1 MAMLSLRIR
10 FVDDGVTKTIQF
22 DPSTSVFEACCQ
34 ISGKVS
40 SDHLSEYTL
49 FLADDDSK
57 KGIYLEPG
65 RNFEY
70 YILRNGDLLEYRKKV
85 RPLKVSTLDGTLKT
99 LMIDDTQPVANL
111 MAVVCAKLGITN
123 HDEYSL
129 VRAFPEGDE
138 NNVNAGN
145 SIKRDYKME
154 HLRKKLKTDEETN
167 WINPG
172 ASLREQGIDENEGVL
187 LKRKF
192 FFSDGNI
199 DSHDPIQLNLLYVE
213 TRDDILKGTH
223 PVTEN
228 LAIQLAGLQTHIQF
242 GNYDETKHKPPL
254 LDLKEFLP
262 QSYVKN
268 KGIEKKILNEHKKYI
283 DLPELEAKVLYT
295 KTVRALPTYG
305 VTFFL
310 VKEEMKGKNKLV
322 PRILGVTKDSVLR
335 LDERSK
341 EILQNW
347 PLTSVR
353 RWGASPHTFTLDFG
367 DYSDRYYSVQTTEAE
382 QILQL
387 ISGYIDIILKKKEA
401 KDHFGIDTN
410 EHSTVMEDTVSPLKA
425 IVIESNGLKVKTESV
440 AKPAILRVPQEAT
453 SYTTGYIS
461 EEQYTSIEITC
472 TEAISGVLED
482 LDTTMSESNNLELEI
497 NEQKFSDYR
506 ENILK
511 TSKTLVENTKS
522 LVAGVGV
529 SKEQLDDSSKNA
541 VSTVLKLVELVKSGA
556 ASLDDREV
564 QIQLITAVKDVAS
577 SLGELIKGCFETPS
591 MDELKDKAKV
601 LVTNVTSLLK
611 TVKSV
616 DDERTTNTNVMEST
630 VELIEKDLQRN
641 KIVSNYETTT
651 ESLIQSAKCIDE
663 TTKNM
668 LDIVYRG
675 KPNDVRNAVQESHKS
690 VSELLTACQG
700 KNLNEKVL
708 DAGRQVAEEFKTFL
722 TTILENSKRPSTTT
736 KRVLEEVSQRLSSKV
751 HYLITIVEHI
761 ETIEYHLLD
770 SATSIDTAVKKL
782 DTIQPRPYE
791 FKVDET
797 CWKSDEVILEAVKS
811 IAAATCALVKTA
823 SLAQHEI
830 GVDEGVDGLV
840 YAARMVATATHSLVE
855 CAREIIEG
863 LSREDKLISAANQVA
878 SCTTQLL
885 VACKVKAD
893 PNSDATKRLL
903 ASGNVVKRATE
914 NVVRAARQAMKSDE
928 IKNLILNERMV
939 GGMAQEID
947 ARSDVL
953 RIERELE
960 EARKRLVVIR
970 QAKNKSIDSY

>member
-1 MAMLSLRIR
+1 MTMLSLRIR
-10 FVDDGVTKTIQF
+10 LVDDGVTKTIQF
-22 DPSTSVFEACCQ
+22 NPSTSVSEACCQ
-34 ISGKVS
+34 ISGKKS
-40 SDHLSEYTL
+40 PDHLSNYTL
-49 FLADDDSK
+49 FLADEDSK
-57 KGIYLEPG
+57 KGLFLEPT

-85 RPLKVSTLDGTLKT
+85 RPLKVSTLDGTVKT

-111 MAVVCAKLGITN
+111 MAIICAKLGITN

-129 VRAFPEGDE
+129 VRELPEGNE
-138 NNVNAGN
+138 NNVNVGN
-145 SIKRDYKME
+145 SIKKNQKME
-154 HLRKKLKTDEETN
+154 HLRKKLKTDDDVN

-199 DSHDPIQLNLLYVE
+199 DTHDPIQLNLLYVE
-213 TRDDILKGTH
+213 TRDAILKGTH

-228 LAIQLAGLQTHIQF
+228 LAVQLAGLQTHIQF
-242 GNYDETKHKPPL
+242 GNHDETKHKAPL

-262 QSYVKN
+262 QSYVKV
-268 KGIEKKILNEHKKYI
+268 KGIEKKIFNEHKKYI

-295 KTVRALPTYG
+295 RTVRALPTYG

-367 DYSDRYYSVQTTEAE
+367 DYSDCYYSVQTTEAE

-387 ISGYIDIILKKKEA
+387 ISGYIDIIMKKKEA
-401 KDHFGIDTN
+401 KDHFGIDSN
-410 EHSTVMEDTVSPLKA
+410 EHSAVMEVTVSPLKA
-425 IVIESNGLKVKTESV
+425 IVIESINSHRVNTESV
-440 AKPAILRVPQEAT
+440 AKPAVLRAQEPKM
-453 SYTTGYIS
+453 YTTGFIS

-472 TEAISGVLED
+472 TETISGVLDD
-482 LDTTMSESNNLELEI
+482 LETTISENNNMELEV
-497 NEQKFSDYR
+497 NEKKFSDYR

-529 SKEQLDDSSKNA
+529 SKEQLDESSKNA
-541 VSTVLKLVELVKSGA
+541 VTTVLQLVELVKAGA
-556 ASLDDREV
+556 LSLDDREV
-564 QIQLITAVKDVAS
+564 QITLIKAVKDVAS
-577 SLGELIKGCFETPS
+577 SLGELIKGCFDAPS

-616 DDERTTNTNVMEST
+616 DDDCTKNNNIMKST
-630 VELIEKDLQRN
+630 VEAIEKDLKGN
-641 KIVSNYETTT
+641 NFVTTLETKT
-651 ESLIQSAKCIDE
+651 ENVIQSAKYIDE

-675 KPNDVRNAVQESHKS
+675 KPKDITNAVQESRKS

-722 TTILENSKRPSTTT
+722 TTVLENSKRPCTNT
-736 KRVLEEVSQRLSSKV
+736 KKVLEEVSQRLSSKV

-761 ETIEYHLLD
+761 ETIEYYLLD

-863 LSREDKLISAANQVA
+863 LSSEDKLISAANQVA

-893 PNSDATKRLL
+893 PNSDATRRLL
-903 ASGNVVKRATE
+903 ASGKDY
-914 NVVRAARQAMKSDE
+914 K
-928 IKNLILNERMV
+928 LIIIFLK
-939 GGMAQEID
+939 I
-947 ARSDVL
+947 L
-953 RIERELE
+953 
-960 EARKRLVVIR
+960 LV
-970 QAKNKSIDSY
+970 N

>member
-10 FVDDGVTKTIQF
+10 LVDDGVTKTMQF
-22 DPSTSVFEACCQ
+22 DPFTTVSEACCQ
-34 ISGKVS
+34 VGGKS
-40 SDHLSEYTL
+40 SADHLLEYTL
-49 FLADDDSK
+49 FLADEDSK
-57 KGIYLEPG
+57 KGVYLEPS
-65 RNFEY
+65 RNLEY
-70 YILRNGDLLEYRKKV
+70 YILRNGDLLEYRKKI

-99 LMIDDTQPVANL
+99 LMIDDTQPVTNL
-111 MAVVCAKLGITN
+111 MAVICAKLGITN

-129 VRAFPEGDE
+129 VREFPEGDE

-145 SIKRDYKME
+145 FIKRDYKME
-154 HLRKKLKTDEETN
+154 HLRKKLKTDEDIN

-172 ASLREQGIDENEGVL
+172 ISLREQGIDEKEGVL

-199 DSHDPIQLNLLYVE
+199 DTHDPIQLNLLYVE
-213 TRDDILKGTH
+213 TRDAILKGTH

-242 GNYDETKHKPPL
+242 GNHEEIKHKSPL

-262 QSYVKN
+262 QSYIKI
-268 KGIEKKILNEHKKYI
+268 KGIEKKIFNEHKKYI
-283 DLPELEAKVLYT
+283 NLPELEAKDLYT
-295 KTVRALPTYG
+295 RTVRALPTYG

-322 PRILGVTKDSVLR
+322 PRILGITKDSVLR

-387 ISGYIDIILKKKEA
+387 ISGYIDIIMKKKET
-401 KDHFGIDTN
+401 KDHFGIDSN

-425 IVIESNGLKVKTESV
+425 ILIESNGQKVKTESV
-440 AKPAILRVPQEAT
+440 AKPALLRIPQEPK
-453 SYTTGYIS
+453 SYTTGYIT

-472 TEAISGVLED
+472 TEVISGVMED
-482 LDTTMSESNNLELEI
+482 LDTTLSKNLELEI
-497 NEQKFSDYR
+497 NKNKFSDYR

-511 TSKTLVENTKS
+511 SSKTLVENTKS

-529 SKEQLDDSSKNA
+529 SKEQLDKSSKNA
-541 VSTVLKLVELVKSGA
+541 VSTVLELVELVKSGA

-564 QIQLITAVKDVAS
+564 QINLIQAVKDVAS
-577 SLGELIKGCFETPS
+577 SLGELIKECFDSSS

-616 DDERTTNTNVMEST
+616 DDDRTKNTNVMKST
-630 VELIEKDLQRN
+630 VEAIEKDLQN
-641 KIVSNYETTT
+641 NQILTNYETTT
-651 ESLIQSAKCIDE
+651 EELIESAKYIDE
-663 TTKNM
+663 TTKSM
-668 LDIVYRG
+668 LDLVRRG
-675 KPNDVRNAVQESHKS
+675 NPKNITNAVQESRKS
-690 VSELLTACQG
+690 ISDLLIACQG
-700 KNLNEKVL
+700 KNLNEKVIE
-708 DAGRQVAEEFKTFL
+708 AGRKVAEEFKTFL

-736 KRVLEEVSQRLSSKV
+736 KQVLEEVSQRLSSRV
-751 HYLITIVEHI
+751 NYLITIVEQI

-797 CWKSDEVILEAVKS
+797 RWKSDEVILEAVKS

-840 YAARMVATATHSLVE
+840 YAARMVAVATHSLVE
-855 CAREIIEG
+855 CAHEIIEG
-863 LSREDKLISAANQVA
+863 LSSEDKLISAANQVA

-893 PNSDATKRLL
+893 PNSNATKRLL
-903 ASGNVVKRATE
+903 ASGK
-914 NVVRAARQAMKSDE
+914 
-928 IKNLILNERMV
+928 
-939 GGMAQEID
+939 
-947 ARSDVL
+947 
-953 RIERELE
+953 
-960 EARKRLVVIR
+960 
-970 QAKNKSIDSY
+970 

>member
-1 MAMLSLRIR
+1 MLSLRIR
-10 FVDDGVTKTIQF
+10 LVDDGVTKTMQF
-22 DPSTSVFEACCQ
+22 DPSTTVFEACCQ
-34 ISGKVS
+34 ISGKI

-49 FLADDDSK
+49 FLADEDSK
-57 KGIYLEPG
+57 KGLYLEPT

-70 YILRNGDLLEYRKKV
+70 YILHNGDLLEYRKKI
-85 RPLKVSTLDGTLKT
+85 RTLKVRTLDGTLKT

-111 MAVVCAKLGITN
+111 MAMICAKLGITN
-123 HDEYSL
+123 YDEYSL
-129 VRAFPEGDE
+129 VREFPEGDE
-138 NNVNAGN
+138 NNVNVGN
-145 SIKRDYKME
+145 SIKKDNKME
-154 HLRKKLKTDEETN
+154 HLRKKLKTDEDIN

-172 ASLREQGIDENEGVL
+172 ASLREQGIDEQEGVL

-199 DSHDPIQLNLLYVE
+199 DTHDPIQLNLLYVE
-213 TRDDILKGTH
+213 TRDAILKGTH

-228 LAIQLAGLQTHIQF
+228 LAIQLAGLQTHVQF
-242 GNYDETKHKPPL
+242 GNHDETKHKSPL

-262 QSYVKN
+262 QSYMKI
-268 KGIEKKILNEHKKYI
+268 KGIEKKIFNEHKKYFG
-283 DLPELEAKVLYT
+283 LTELEAKDLYT
-295 KTVRALPTYG
+295 RTVRALPTYG

-353 RWGASPHTFTLDFG
+353 RWGASPQTFTLDFG

-387 ISGYIDIILKKKEA
+387 ISGYIDIIMKKKEA
-401 KDHFGIDTN
+401 KEHFGIDSN

-425 IVIESNGLKVKTESV
+425 IVIESNGQKVKTESV
-440 AKPAILRVPQEAT
+440 AKPAVLRVPQEPT
-453 SYTTGYIS
+453 TYMTGYVS
-461 EEQYTSIEITC
+461 EEQYSSIEITC

-482 LDTTMSESNNLELEI
+482 LDTTMSENNNLELEV
-497 NEQKFSDYR
+497 NKQKFSDYR

-522 LVAGVGV
+522 LVAGVGGAR
-529 SKEQLDDSSKNA
+529 EQLDESSKNA
-541 VSTVLKLVELVKSGA
+541 VSTVIQLVELVKSGA

-564 QIQLITAVKDVAS
+564 QIMLIKAVKDVAS
-577 SLGELIKGCFETPS
+577 SLGELIRGCFDTPS

-616 DDERTTNTNVMEST
+616 DDERTRNTNIIEST
-630 VELIEKDLQRN
+630 VEAIEKDLQGDTCITN
-641 KIVSNYETTT
+641 CEITT
-651 ESLIQSAKCIDE
+651 EEIIQSAKYIDE
-663 TTKNM
+663 ATKNL

-675 KPNDVRNAVQESHKS
+675 KPKDVTDAVQESRKS
-690 VSELLTACQG
+690 VNELLTACQG

-722 TTILENSKRPSTTT
+722 TTVLENTKRPSTST
-736 KRVLEEVSQRLSSKV
+736 KRVLEEVSHNLSSKV

-863 LSREDKLISAANQVA
+863 LSSEDKLISAANQVA

-903 ASGNVVKRATE
+903 ASGNE
-914 NVVRAARQAMKSDE
+914 
-928 IKNLILNERMV
+928 LN
-939 GGMAQEID
+939 
-947 ARSDVL
+947 
-953 RIERELE
+953 
-960 EARKRLVVIR
+960 
-970 QAKNKSIDSY
+970 

>member
-10 FVDDGVTKTIQF
+10 LVDDGVTKTMQF
-22 DPSTSVFEACCQ
+22 DPCISIAKACCL
-34 ISGKVS
+34 ISGKTS
-40 SDHLSEYTL
+40 SDHLLEYTL
-49 FLADDDSK
+49 FLADEDSK
-57 KGIYLEPG
+57 RGIYLEPA

-99 LMIDDTQPVANL
+99 LMIDDTQPVGNL
-111 MAVVCAKLGITN
+111 MAVICAKLGITN

-129 VRAFPEGDE
+129 VREFAEGDE

-145 SIKRDYKME
+145 SIKRDYKLE
-154 HLRKKLKTDEETN
+154 HLRKKLKTDEDIN

-172 ASLREQGIDENEGVL
+172 ASLREQGINEREGVL

-199 DSHDPIQLNLLYVE
+199 DTNDPIQLNLLYVE
-213 TRDDILKGTH
+213 TRDAILKGTH

-228 LAIQLAGLQTHIQF
+228 LAIQLAGIQTHIQF
-242 GNYDETKHKPPL
+242 GNHEETIHKSPL

-262 QSYVKN
+262 QSYIKI
-268 KGIEKKILNEHKKYI
+268 KGIEKKIFNEHKKYI
-283 DLPELEAKVLYT
+283 GLVEIEAKDLYT
-295 KTVRALPTYG
+295 RTVRALPTYG

-367 DYSDRYYSVQTTEAE
+367 DYSDRYYSVQTNEAE

-401 KDHFGIDTN
+401 KDHFEIYSN

-425 IVIESNGLKVKTESV
+425 IVIESNGHKVKTQSV
-440 AKPAILRVPQEAT
+440 AKPTLLRIPQEPT

-482 LDTTMSESNNLELEI
+482 LDTTLLENNNFELEV

-511 TSKTLVENTKS
+511 TSKTLVEDTKS

-529 SKEQLDDSSKNA
+529 SIEQLEKSSKNA
-541 VSTVLKLVELVKSGA
+541 VLTVRRLVELVKSGA

-564 QIQLITAVKDVAS
+564 QITLINTVKDVAS
-577 SLGELIKGCFETPS
+577 SLGELIRGCFDSPS

-601 LVTNVTSLLK
+601 LVTNVTNLLK

-616 DDERTTNTNVMEST
+616 DDERTKNTDIMKST
-630 VELIEKDLQRN
+630 VDAIDKDLQGN
-641 KIVSNYETTT
+641 TFVTNCETTT
-651 ESLIQSAKCIDE
+651 ETIVQSAKYINE
-663 TTKNM
+663 TTKSI

-675 KPNDVRNAVQESHKS
+675 KPNDVTNAVQESHKS
-690 VSELLTACQG
+690 ISELIIACQG

-708 DAGRQVAEEFKTFL
+708 DAGRHVAEEFKNFL
-722 TTILENSKRPSTTT
+722 TTVLENSKRPSMTT
-736 KRVLEEVSQRLSSKV
+736 KRVLEEVSQRLSTKV
-751 HYLITIVEHI
+751 DYLITIVEHI

-791 FKVDET
+791 FKVDES

-830 GVDEGVDGLV
+830 GIDEGVDGLV

-863 LSREDKLISAANQVA
+863 LSSEDKLISAANQVA

-903 ASGNVVKRATE
+903 ASGNSFKFVY
-914 NVVRAARQAMKSDE
+914 
-928 IKNLILNERMV
+928 KNIFCNNLLF
-939 GGMAQEID
+939 
-947 ARSDVL
+947 L
-953 RIERELE
+953 
-960 EARKRLVVIR
+960 
-970 QAKNKSIDSY
+970 

>member
-1 MAMLSLRIR
+1 MALSLRIR
-10 FVDDGVTKTIQF
+10 LVGDGVTKTMQF
-22 DPSTSVFEACCQ
+22 DQSTLVSDVCLQ
-34 ISGKVS
+34 IGGKAS
-40 SDHLSEYTL
+40 QDHLSEYTL
-49 FLADDDSK
+49 FLADEDSR
-57 KGIYLEPG
+57 KGIYLEPT
-65 RNFEY
+65 RSLEY
-70 YILRNGDLLEYRKKV
+70 YILRNGDLLEYRKKM
-85 RPLKVSTLDGTLKT
+85 RTLKVSTLDGTIKT
-99 LMIDDTQPVANL
+99 LVVDDTQPVANL
-111 MAVVCAKLGITN
+111 MAVICAKLGITN

-129 VRAFPEGDE
+129 VKETAEGDE
-138 NNVNAGN
+138 NNINVGN
-145 SIKRDYKME
+145 SVKRDHKME

-172 ASLREQGIDENEGVL
+172 SSLREQGIYEQEGVL

-199 DSHDPIQLNLLYVE
+199 DTHDPIQLSLLYVE
-213 TRDDILKGTH
+213 TRDAILKGTH
-223 PVTEN
+223 PVTEP
-228 LAIQLAGLQTHIQF
+228 LAVQLAGIQTHIQF
-242 GNYDETKHKPPL
+242 GNHDELKHRPPL

-262 QSYVKN
+262 QSYIKL
-268 KGIEKKILNEHKKYI
+268 KGIEKKIFLEHKKYI

-295 KTVRALPTYG
+295 RTVRALPTYG

-322 PRILGVTKDSVLR
+322 PRLLGVTKDSVLR
-335 LDERSK
+335 LDEKSK
-341 EILQNW
+341 EVLQTW

-387 ISGYIDIILKKKEA
+387 ISGYIDIILKKKKT
-401 KDHFGIDTN
+401 KDHFGIESN
-410 EHSTVMEDTVSPLKA
+410 EHSTVMEDTVGPLKA
-425 IVIESNGLKVKTESV
+425 IVMENNGQKVKTESV
-440 AKPAILRVPQEAT
+440 AKPALLRVPQAQP
-453 SYTTGYIS
+453 YMTGYIS
-461 EEQYTSIEITC
+461 EEQYTSIEFIC
-472 TEAISGVLED
+472 TEAITGVMED
-482 LDTTMSESNNLELEI
+482 LDTTISEDKWELEVG
-497 NEQKFSDYR
+497 EKKFSDYR

-529 SKEQLDDSSKNA
+529 SKEQVDESSKNA
-541 VSTVLKLVELVKSGA
+541 LSTVLQLVELVKAGA
-556 ASLDDREV
+556 ACIDDREV
-564 QIQLITAVKDVAS
+564 QINLIRSVKNVTKA
-577 SLGELIKGCFETPS
+577 LGELITGCFETPS
-591 MDELKDKAKV
+591 MDELKEKAKV
-601 LVTNVTSLLK
+601 LVTNVTTLLK
-611 TVKSV
+611 TVKSI
-616 DDERTTNTNVMEST
+616 DDERTQNTYTLEST
-630 VELIEKDLQRN
+630 VEAIEKELQKNR
-641 KIVSNYETTT
+641 IISNYETTT
-651 ESLIQSAKCIDE
+651 EELIHSAKHIDE
-663 TTKNM
+663 TTKRM
-668 LDIVYRG
+668 LDIVDKG
-675 KPNDVRNAVQESHKS
+675 KPRDVIDAVKESHKS
-690 VSELLTACQG
+690 VSELLTACYG

-708 DAGRQVAEEFKTFL
+708 DAGRQVAEEFQVFL
-722 TTILENSKRPSTTT
+722 NTIIENSKKPYPSF
-736 KRVLEEVSQRLSSKV
+736 KQDLDQVSQRVSSKV

-770 SATSIDTAVKKL
+770 SATEIDTAVKKL
-782 DTIQPRPYE
+782 NLIQPRPYE

-830 GVDEGVDGLV
+830 GIDEGVDGLV
-840 YAARMVATATHSLVE
+840 HAAKMVATATHSLVD
-855 CAREIIEG
+855 CAREVIEG
-863 LSREDKLISAANQVA
+863 ISTENKLISAANQVA
-878 SCTTQLL
+878 TCTTQLL

-914 NVVRAARQAMKSDE
+914 NVVRAARQAMKADE
-928 IKNLILNERMV
+928 SKRLILDERMV

-953 RIERELE
+953 RIERELD

-970 QAKNKSIDSY
+970 QSKNKNTDH

>member
-1 MAMLSLRIR
+1 MSIKMAMLSLRIR

-22 DPSTSVFEACCQ
+22 DPSTSVSEACFQ
-34 ISGKVS
+34 ISGKTS
-40 SDHLSEYTL
+40 SDHLLEYTL
-49 FLADDDSK
+49 FLADEDSK

-85 RPLKVSTLDGTLKT
+85 RALKVSTLDGTIKT

-111 MAVVCAKLGITN
+111 MAVICAKLGITN

-129 VRAFPEGDE
+129 VRELPEGDE
-138 NNVNAGN
+138 NNVNTGN
-145 SIKRDYKME
+145 TIKKNYKME
-154 HLRKKLKTDEETN
+154 HLRKKLKTDEDIN

-172 ASLREQGIDENEGVL
+172 SSLREQGIDEKEGVL

-199 DSHDPIQLNLLYVE
+199 DTHDPIQLNLLYVE
-213 TRDDILKGTH
+213 TRDAILKGTH

-228 LAIQLAGLQTHIQF
+228 LAVQLAGLQTHIQF
-242 GNYDETKHKPPL
+242 GNHDETKHKSPI

-262 QSYVKN
+262 QSYIKV
-268 KGIEKKILNEHKKYI
+268 KGIEKKVLNEHKKYI
-283 DLPELEAKVLYT
+283 GVPELEAKDLYT
-295 KTVRALPTYG
+295 RTVRALPTYG

-310 VKEEMKGKNKLV
+310 VKEEMRGKSKLV
-322 PRILGVTKDSVLR
+322 PRILGVTKESILR

-341 EILQNW
+341 EIIQTW

-387 ISGYIDIILKKKEA
+387 ISGYIDIIMKKKEA
-401 KDHFGIDTN
+401 KDHFGIDSN

-425 IVIESNGLKVKTESV
+425 IVIESNGQRVKTESV
-440 AKPAILRVPQEAT
+440 AKPALLRVPQEPT
-453 SYTTGYIS
+453 TYTTGYIS
-461 EEQYTSIEITC
+461 EEQYTSIEIIC
-472 TEAISGVLED
+472 TEAISGVIED
-482 LDTTMSESNNLELEI
+482 LDTTISENNNLELEV
-497 NEQKFSDYR
+497 NKKKFSDYR

-529 SKEQLDDSSKNA
+529 SNEQLDESSKNA
-541 VSTVLKLVELVKSGA
+541 VSTVVQLVELVKSGA

-564 QIQLITAVKDVAS
+564 QIILIKSVKDVAN
-577 SLGELIKGCFETPS
+577 SLGELIKGCFDTPS
-591 MDELKDKAKV
+591 MDDLKDKAKV

-616 DDERTTNTNVMEST
+616 DDERTKNTNLMEST
-630 VELIEKDLQRN
+630 VEAIERDLQGN
-641 KIVSNYETTT
+641 QFSTSHETTT
-651 ESLIQSAKCIDE
+651 EEIIQSAKFIDE
-663 TTKNM
+663 ATKSM

-675 KPNDVRNAVQESHKS
+675 KPKDVTNAVQESRKS

-722 TTILENSKRPSTTT
+722 TTVLENSKRPSTST
-736 KRVLEEVSQRLSSKV
+736 KRVLGEVSERLSSKV

-863 LSREDKLISAANQVA
+863 LSSEDKLISSANQVA

-903 ASGNVVKRATE
+903 ASGNNFK
-914 NVVRAARQAMKSDE
+914 
-928 IKNLILNERMV
+928 LIIIMLKYQVLMV
-939 GGMAQEID
+939 FFFFFLI
-947 ARSDVL
+947 
-953 RIERELE
+953 
-960 EARKRLVVIR
+960 
-970 QAKNKSIDSY
+970 

>member
-1 MAMLSLRIR
+1 MTMLSLRIR
-10 FVDDGVTKTIQF
+10 LVDDGVTKTIQF
-22 DPSTSVFEACCQ
+22 NPSTSVAEACCQ
-34 ISGKVS
+34 IGGKKS
-40 SDHLSEYTL
+40 SDHLSNYTL
-49 FLADDDSK
+49 FLADEDSK
-57 KGIYLEPG
+57 KGLFLEPT

-70 YILRNGDLLEYRKKV
+70 YILRNGDLLEYRKKI
-85 RPLKVSTLDGTLKT
+85 RPLKVSILDGTVKT

-111 MAVVCAKLGITN
+111 MALICAKLGITN

-129 VRAFPEGDE
+129 VRELPEGNE

-145 SIKRDYKME
+145 SIKKNQKME
-154 HLRKKLKTDEETN
+154 HLRKKLKTDEDNN

-199 DSHDPIQLNLLYVE
+199 DTHDPIQLNLLYVE
-213 TRDDILKGTH
+213 TRDAILKGTH
-223 PVTEN
+223 PVTES

-242 GNYDETKHKPPL
+242 GNHDETKHKSPL
-254 LDLKEFLP
+254 LFLKEFLP
-262 QSYVKN
+262 QSYIKV
-268 KGIEKKILNEHKKYI
+268 KGIEKKIFNEHKKYT

-295 KTVRALPTYG
+295 RTVRALPTYG

-367 DYSDRYYSVQTTEAE
+367 DYSDCYYSVQTTEAE

-387 ISGYIDIILKKKEA
+387 ISGYIDIIMKKKES
-401 KDHFGIDTN
+401 KDHFGIDSN

-425 IVIESNGLKVKTESV
+425 IVIESVNCHNVNTESV
-440 AKPAILRVPQEAT
+440 AKPAVLRAQEPKM
-453 SYTTGYIS
+453 YTTGYIS

-472 TEAISGVLED
+472 TETISGVLDD
-482 LDTTMSESNNLELEI
+482 LETTISENNNMELEI
-497 NEQKFSDYR
+497 NKKKFSDYR

-529 SKEQLDDSSKNA
+529 SKEQLDESSKNA
-541 VSTVLKLVELVKSGA
+541 VTTVLQLVELVKAGA
-556 ASLDDREV
+556 TSLDDREV
-564 QIQLITAVKDVAS
+564 QITLIKAVKDVAS
-577 SLGELIKGCFETPS
+577 SLGELIKGCYDAPS

-611 TVKSV
+611 MVKSV
-616 DDERTTNTNVMEST
+616 DDDRTKNTNLMKST
-630 VELIEKDLQRN
+630 VEEIEKDLKGN
-641 KIVSNYETTT
+641 NFVTTHETKT
-651 ESLIQSAKCIDE
+651 EDVIRSAKYIDE
-663 TTKNM
+663 TTKSM
-668 LDIVYRG
+668 LDIVNRG
-675 KPNDVRNAVQESHKS
+675 KPKDITNAVQESRKS

-700 KNLNEKVL
+700 KNLNEKVF

-722 TTILENSKRPSTTT
+722 TTVLENSKRPSTNT
-736 KRVLEEVSQRLSSKV
+736 KKVLEEVSQRLSSKV

-761 ETIEYHLLD
+761 ETIEYYLLD

-782 DTIQPRPYE
+782 DMIQPRPYE

-863 LSREDKLISAANQVA
+863 LSSEDKLISAANQVA

-893 PNSDATKRLL
+893 PNSDATRRLL
-903 ASGNVVKRATE
+903 ASGK
-914 NVVRAARQAMKSDE
+914 D
-928 IKNLILNERMV
+928 
-939 GGMAQEID
+939 
-947 ARSDVL
+947 
-953 RIERELE
+953 
-960 EARKRLVVIR
+960 
-970 QAKNKSIDSY
+970 

>member
-10 FVDDGVTKTIQF
+10 LVNDGVTKTMQF
-22 DPSTSVFEACCQ
+22 DPCISIAEACCQ
-34 ISGKVS
+34 ISGKTS
-40 SDHLSEYTL
+40 SDHLLEYTL
-49 FLADDDSK
+49 FLADEDSK
-57 KGIYLEPG
+57 KGIYLEPA

-85 RPLKVSTLDGTLKT
+85 RSLKVSTLDGTLKT
-99 LMIDDTQPVANL
+99 LMIDDTQPVANI
-111 MAVVCAKLGITN
+111 MAIICAKLGITN

-129 VRAFPEGDE
+129 VREFPEGDE

-145 SIKRDYKME
+145 SIKRERDYKME
-154 HLRKKLKTDEETN
+154 HLRKKLKTDDDIN

-172 ASLREQGIDENEGVL
+172 ASLREQGIDEREGVL

-199 DSHDPIQLNLLYVE
+199 DTHDPIQLNLLYVE
-213 TRDDILKGTH
+213 TRDAILKGTH

-228 LAIQLAGLQTHIQF
+228 LAIQLAGIQTHIQF
-242 GNYDETKHKPPL
+242 GNHEETIHKYPL

-262 QSYVKN
+262 QSYIKI
-268 KGIEKKILNEHKKYI
+268 KGIEKKIFNEHKKYI
-283 DLPELEAKVLYT
+283 GLAEIEAKDLYT
-295 KTVRALPTYG
+295 RTVRALPTYG

-322 PRILGVTKDSVLR
+322 PRILGVTKESVLR

-401 KDHFGIDTN
+401 KDHFEIYSN

-425 IVIESNGLKVKTESV
+425 IVIESNGQKVKTQSV
-440 AKPAILRVPQEAT
+440 AKPTLLRIPLEPT

-482 LDTTMSESNNLELEI
+482 LDTTLLENKNLELEV

-511 TSKTLVENTKS
+511 TSKTLVEDTKS

-529 SKEQLDDSSKNA
+529 SKEQLDNSSKKA
-541 VSTVLKLVELVKSGA
+541 VSTVRQLVELVKSGA
-556 ASLDDREV
+556 ASLDDHEV
-564 QIQLITAVKDVAS
+564 QITLVNAVKDVAS
-577 SLGELIKGCFETPS
+577 SLGELIRGCFHSPS

-601 LVTNVTSLLK
+601 LVTNVTTLLK

-616 DDERTTNTNVMEST
+616 DDERTKNTDIMKST
-630 VELIEKDLQRN
+630 VEAIEKDLQGN
-641 KIVSNYETTT
+641 MIVSNCETTT
-651 ESLIQSAKCIDE
+651 EKVVQSAKYINE
-663 TTKNM
+663 ATKSM

-675 KPNDVRNAVQESHKS
+675 KPKDVTNAVQESHKS
-690 VSELLTACQG
+690 VSELLIACHG
-700 KNLNEKVL
+700 NNLNEKVL

-722 TTILENSKRPSTTT
+722 TMVLENSKRPSMTT
-736 KRVLEEVSQRLSSKV
+736 KRVLEEVSQRLSTKV
-751 HYLITIVEHI
+751 DYLITIVEHI

-770 SATSIDTAVKKL
+770 SATSIDTAVKTL

-791 FKVDET
+791 FKVDAS

-855 CAREIIEG
+855 CAREIIES
-863 LSREDKLISAANQVA
+863 LSSEDKLISAANQVA

-903 ASGNVVKRATE
+903 ASGNNFKF
-914 NVVRAARQAMKSDE
+914 
-928 IKNLILNERMV
+928 I
-939 GGMAQEID
+939 
-947 ARSDVL
+947 
-953 RIERELE
+953 
-960 EARKRLVVIR
+960 
-970 QAKNKSIDSY
+970 Y

>member
-10 FVDDGVTKTIQF
+10 LVEDGFTKTMQF
-22 DPSTSVFEACCQ
+22 DPSISVFQACCQ
-34 ISGKVS
+34 ISGKTS

-57 KGIYLEPG
+57 KGIYLEPA
-65 RNFEY
+65 RKLEY
-70 YILRNGDLLEYRKKV
+70 YILRNGDLLEYRKKI
-85 RPLKVSTLDGTLKT
+85 RSLKVSTLDGTLKT

-111 MAVVCAKLGITN
+111 MAVICAKLGITN

-129 VRAFPEGDE
+129 VREFLEGDE
-138 NNVNAGN
+138 NNINTGN
-145 SIKRDYKME
+145 SIKRDHKME
-154 HLRKKLKTDEETN
+154 HLRKKLKTDEEIN

-172 ASLREQGIDENEGVL
+172 SSLREQGIDEKEGVL

-199 DSHDPIQLNLLYVE
+199 DTHDPIQLNLLYVE
-213 TRDDILKGTH
+213 TRDSILKGTH
-223 PVTEN
+223 PVTES
-228 LAIQLAGLQTHIQF
+228 LAIQLAGLQTHVQF
-242 GNYDETKHKPPL
+242 GNNDETKHKSPL

-262 QSYVKN
+262 QSYIKV
-268 KGIEKKILNEHKKYI
+268 KGIEKKIFNEHKKYI
-283 DLPELEAKVLYT
+283 GLPELEAKVLYT
-295 KTVRALPTYG
+295 RTVRALPTYG

-310 VKEEMKGKNKLV
+310 VKEEMKGKSKLV
-322 PRILGVTKDSVLR
+322 PRILGVSKDSVLR
-335 LDERSK
+335 LDERTK

-387 ISGYIDIILKKKEA
+387 ISGYIDIILKKKAA
-401 KDHFGIDTN
+401 KDHFGIDSN
-410 EHSTVMEDTVSPLKA
+410 EHSTVLEDTVSPLKA
-425 IVIESNGLKVKTESV
+425 IVIERSGQKLITESV
-440 AKPAILRVPQEAT
+440 AKPALLRVPQEPQ

-482 LDTTMSESNNLELEI
+482 LNTTMSENNNLELEI
-497 NEQKFSDYR
+497 NEKKFSDYR
-506 ENILK
+506 ESILK

-529 SKEQLDDSSKNA
+529 SKEQLDESSKNA
-541 VSTVLKLVELVKSGA
+541 VSTVLQLVELVKASA
-556 ASLDDREV
+556 ASIDDHEV
-564 QIQLITAVKDVAS
+564 QITLVGAVKDVAS
-577 SLGELIKGCFETPS
+577 ALGELICGCYDTPS
-591 MDELKDKAKV
+591 MDELKNKAKV

-616 DDERTTNTNVMEST
+616 DDDRTKHTNVMEST
-630 VELIEKDLQRN
+630 VEAIERDVQGN
-641 KIVSNYETTT
+641 QFITNHETTT
-651 ESLIQSAKCIDE
+651 EELVQSAKYIDE
-663 TTKNM
+663 ATKSM

-675 KPNDVRNAVQESHKS
+675 KPKDISGAVQESRKS
-690 VSELLTACQG
+690 VSELLIACQG
-700 KNLNEKVL
+700 KNLNDKVIE
-708 DAGRQVAEEFKTFL
+708 AGRQVAEEFKTFL
-722 TTILENSKRPSTTT
+722 TTVLENSRRPSTTT
-736 KRVLEEVSQRLSSKV
+736 KRVLGEMSQRLSSKV
-751 HYLITIVEHI
+751 EYLITIVEHI

-770 SATSIDTAVKKL
+770 SAISIDTAVKKL

-840 YAARMVATATHSLVE
+840 HAARMVATATHSLVE
-855 CAREIIEG
+855 CAHEIIEG
-863 LSREDKLISAANQVA
+863 LSSEDKLISAANQVA

-893 PNSDATKRLL
+893 PNSDATRRLL
-903 ASGNVVKRATE
+903 ASGNY
-914 NVVRAARQAMKSDE
+914 
-928 IKNLILNERMV
+928 LIAIMIIIIN
-939 GGMAQEID
+939 I
-947 ARSDVL
+947 
-953 RIERELE
+953 I
-960 EARKRLVVIR
+960 IF
-970 QAKNKSIDSY
+970 N

>member
-1 MAMLSLRIR
+1 MSIKMAMLSLRIR

-22 DPSTSVFEACCQ
+22 DPSTSVSEACFQ
-34 ISGKVS
+34 ISGKTS
-40 SDHLSEYTL
+40 SDHLLEYTL
-49 FLADDDSK
+49 FLADEDSK

-85 RPLKVSTLDGTLKT
+85 RALKVSTLDGTIKT

-111 MAVVCAKLGITN
+111 MAVICAKLGITN

-129 VRAFPEGDE
+129 VRELPEGDE
-138 NNVNAGN
+138 NNVNTGN
-145 SIKRDYKME
+145 TIKKNYKME
-154 HLRKKLKTDEETN
+154 HLRKKLKTDEDIN

-172 ASLREQGIDENEGVL
+172 SSLREQGIDEKEGVL

-199 DSHDPIQLNLLYVE
+199 DTHDPIQLNLLYVE
-213 TRDDILKGTH
+213 TRDAILKGTH

-228 LAIQLAGLQTHIQF
+228 LAVQLAGLQTHIQF
-242 GNYDETKHKPPL
+242 GNHDETKHKSPI

-262 QSYVKN
+262 QSYIKV
-268 KGIEKKILNEHKKYI
+268 KGIEKKVLNEHKKYI
-283 DLPELEAKVLYT
+283 GVPELEAKDLYT
-295 KTVRALPTYG
+295 RTVRALPTYG

-310 VKEEMKGKNKLV
+310 VKEEMRGKSKLV
-322 PRILGVTKDSVLR
+322 PRILGVTKESILR

-341 EILQNW
+341 EIIQTW

-367 DYSDRYYSVQTTEAE
+367 DYSDCYYSVQTTEAE

-387 ISGYIDIILKKKEA
+387 ISGYIDIIMKKKEA
-401 KDHFGIDTN
+401 KDHFGIDSN

-425 IVIESNGLKVKTESV
+425 IVIESNGQRVKTESV
-440 AKPAILRVPQEAT
+440 AKPALLRVPQEPT
-453 SYTTGYIS
+453 TYTTGYIS
-461 EEQYTSIEITC
+461 EEQYTSIEIIC
-472 TEAISGVLED
+472 TEAISGVIED
-482 LDTTMSESNNLELEI
+482 LDTTISENNNLELEV
-497 NEQKFSDYR
+497 NKKKFSDYR

-529 SKEQLDDSSKNA
+529 SNEQLDESSKNA
-541 VSTVLKLVELVKSGA
+541 VSTVVQLVELVKSGA

-564 QIQLITAVKDVAS
+564 QIILIKSVKDVAN
-577 SLGELIKGCFETPS
+577 SLGELIKGCFDTPS
-591 MDELKDKAKV
+591 MDDLKDKAKV

-616 DDERTTNTNVMEST
+616 DDERTKNTNLMEST
-630 VELIEKDLQRN
+630 VEAIERDLQGN
-641 KIVSNYETTT
+641 QFSTSHETTT
-651 ESLIQSAKCIDE
+651 EEIIQSAKFIDE
-663 TTKNM
+663 ATKSM

-675 KPNDVRNAVQESHKS
+675 KPKDVTNAVQESRKS

-722 TTILENSKRPSTTT
+722 TTVLENSKRPSTST
-736 KRVLEEVSQRLSSKV
+736 KRVLGEVSERLSSKV

-863 LSREDKLISAANQVA
+863 LSSEDKLISSANQVA

-903 ASGNVVKRATE
+903 ASGNKF
-914 NVVRAARQAMKSDE
+914 K
-928 IKNLILNERMV
+928 LIIIMLKYQVLMV
-939 GGMAQEID
+939 FFFFLI
-947 ARSDVL
+947 
-953 RIERELE
+953 
-960 EARKRLVVIR
+960 
-970 QAKNKSIDSY
+970 

>member
-22 DPSTSVFEACCQ
+22 DPSTTVYEACCQ
-34 ISGKVS
+34 ISGKVP

-49 FLADDDSK
+49 FLADEDSK
-57 KGIYLEPG
+57 KGIYLEPA

-129 VRAFPEGDE
+129 VREFPEGDE
-138 NNVNAGN
+138 NNANAGN
-145 SIKRDYKME
+145 SFKRDYKME

-172 ASLREQGIDENEGVL
+172 ASLREQGIDEKEGVL

-213 TRDDILKGTH
+213 TRDAILKGTH

-242 GNYDETKHKPPL
+242 GNHDETKHKPPL
-254 LDLKEFLP
+254 LDLKEFLT
-262 QSYVKN
+262 QSYMKN

-322 PRILGVTKDSVLR
+322 PRILGVTKESVLR

-353 RWGASPHTFTLDFG
+353 RWGASPQTFTLDFG

-401 KDHFGIDTN
+401 KDHFGIDAN

-425 IVIESNGLKVKTESV
+425 IVIESNGQKVKTESV

-497 NEQKFSDYR
+497 NKQKFSDFR

-556 ASLDDREV
+556 ASLEDREI

-577 SLGELIKGCFETPS
+577 SLGELIKGCFESPS

-616 DDERTTNTNVMEST
+616 DDERTKNINVMEST
-630 VELIEKDLQRN
+630 VELIEKDLRRN
-641 KIVSNYETTT
+641 QIVSNYETTT

-675 KPNDVRNAVQESHKS
+675 KPNDVRNAVQESQKS

-722 TTILENSKRPSTTT
+722 TTVLENSKRPSTTT
-736 KRVLEEVSQRLSSKV
+736 KQVLEEVSQRLSSKV

-855 CAREIIEG
+855 CAHEIIEG
-863 LSREDKLISAANQVA
+863 LSSEDKLISAANQVA

-903 ASGNVVKRATE
+903 ASGDSFKF
-914 NVVRAARQAMKSDE
+914 
-928 IKNLILNERMV
+928 IGLIYIFNQFFFFR
-939 GGMAQEID
+939 
-947 ARSDVL
+947 
-953 RIERELE
+953 
-960 EARKRLVVIR
+960 
-970 QAKNKSIDSY
+970 

>member
-1 MAMLSLRIR
+1 MLSLRIR
-10 FVDDGVTKTIQF
+10 LVDDGVTKTMQF
-22 DPSTSVFEACCQ
+22 DPTTTVLEACGQ
-34 ISGKVS
+34 ISGKKS

-49 FLADDDSK
+49 FLADEDTK
-57 KGIYLEPG
+57 KGLYLEPG

-70 YILRNGDLLEYRKKV
+70 YILRNGDLLEYRKKI

-99 LMIDDTQPVANL
+99 LMIDDTQPAANL
-111 MAVVCAKLGITN
+111 MAIICAKLGITN
-123 HDEYSL
+123 YDEYSL
-129 VRAFPEGDE
+129 VREFPEGDE
-138 NNVNAGN
+138 NNINSGN

-172 ASLREQGIDENEGVL
+172 ASLREQGIDEKEGVL

-199 DSHDPIQLNLLYVE
+199 DTHDPIQLNLLYVE
-213 TRDDILKGTH
+213 TRDAILKSTH
-223 PVTEN
+223 PVTEH
-228 LAIQLAGLQTHIQF
+228 LAVQLAGLQTHIQF
-242 GNYDETKHKPPL
+242 GNHDETKHSPPL

-262 QSYVKN
+262 QSYIKI
-268 KGIEKKILNEHKKYI
+268 KGIEKKVFVEHKKYI
-283 DLPELEAKVLYT
+283 NLPELDAKVLYT
-295 KTVRALPTYG
+295 RTVRALPTYG

-335 LDERSK
+335 LDEKSK
-341 EILQNW
+341 EILQTW

-353 RWGASPHTFTLDFG
+353 RWGASPSTFTLDFG

-387 ISGYIDIILKKKEA
+387 ISGYIDIIMKKKEA
-401 KDHFGIDTN
+401 KDHFGIDSN
-410 EHSTVMEDTVSPLKA
+410 EHSTVLEDTVSPLKA
-425 IVIESNGLKVKTESV
+425 FVMELNGQKVKTESV
-440 AKPAILRVPQEAT
+440 AKPAVLRVPQEPT
-453 SYTTGYIS
+453 SYTTGYIT
-461 EEQYTSIEITC
+461 EEQFTSIEIIC
-472 TEAISGVLED
+472 TEAISGVLDD
-482 LDTTMSESNNLELEI
+482 LDVTMSENNNLELEV
-497 NEQKFSDYR
+497 NEKKFSDYR

-511 TSKTLVENTKS
+511 TSKELVENTKS
-522 LVAGVGV
+522 LVAGVGT

-541 VSTVLKLVELVKSGA
+541 VTTVVKLVELVKLGA
-556 ASLDDREV
+556 ASIDDRDI
-564 QIQLITAVKDVAS
+564 QITLIQAVKDVAS
-577 SLGELIKGCFETPS
+577 SLGELIRGCFDAPS

-616 DDERTTNTNVMEST
+616 DDERTKHTNLMENT
-630 VELIEKDLQRN
+630 VREIEKDLQEN
-641 KIVSNYETTT
+641 TFVTNHEITT
-651 ESLIQSAKCIDE
+651 EEIIQSAKYINE
-663 TTKNM
+663 ATKSM
-668 LDIVYRG
+668 LDNVYRR
-675 KPNDVRNAVQESHKS
+675 KPKDVTDAVQESRKS
-690 VSELLTACQG
+690 VSELLTACHG
-700 KNLNEKVL
+700 KNVNEKVL
-708 DAGRQVAEEFKTFL
+708 DAGRQVAEEFKHFL
-722 TTILENSKRPSTTT
+722 TTVLENTKRPSTNT
-736 KRVLEEVSQRLSSKV
+736 KQILEDASQRLSSKV

-791 FKVDET
+791 FKVDES

-863 LSREDKLISAANQVA
+863 LSSEDKLISAANQVA

-903 ASGNVVKRATE
+903 ASG
-914 NVVRAARQAMKSDE
+914 
-928 IKNLILNERMV
+928 IILILYTLIGLQLTFFCYCLMFR
-939 GGMAQEID
+939 
-947 ARSDVL
+947 
-953 RIERELE
+953 
-960 EARKRLVVIR
+960 
-970 QAKNKSIDSY
+970 

>member
-10 FVDDGVTKTIQF
+10 LVDDGVTKTIQF
-22 DPSTSVFEACCQ
+22 DPSISVLEACCQ
-34 ISGKVS
+34 ISGKTS

-49 FLADDDSK
+49 FLADEDSK
-57 KGIYLEPG
+57 KGIYLEPA

-70 YILRNGDLLEYRKKV
+70 YILRNGDLLEYRKKI

-111 MAVVCAKLGITN
+111 MAIICAKLGITN

-129 VRAFPEGDE
+129 VREVPEGDE
-138 NNVNAGN
+138 NNVNVGN
-145 SIKRDYKME
+145 SLKKDHKME
-154 HLRKKLKTDEETN
+154 HLRKKLKTDEDTN

-172 ASLREQGIDENEGVL
+172 ASLREQGIDEKEGVL

-199 DSHDPIQLNLLYVE
+199 DTHDPIQLNLLYVE
-213 TRDDILKGTH
+213 TRDAILKGTH

-242 GNYDETKHKPPL
+242 GNHDEIKHKSPL

-262 QSYVKN
+262 QSYVKI
-268 KGIEKKILNEHKKYI
+268 KGIEKKILSEHKKYNG
-283 DLPELEAKVLYT
+283 LPELEAKVLYT
-295 KTVRALPTYG
+295 RTVRALPTYG

-335 LDERSK
+335 LDEKSK
-341 EILQNW
+341 EILKNW

-401 KDHFGIDTN
+401 KDHFGIDSN
-410 EHSTVMEDTVSPLKA
+410 EYSTVMEDTVSPLKA
-425 IVIESNGLKVKTESV
+425 IVIENSNQKVKSESV
-440 AKPAILRVPQEAT
+440 AKPAVLRVPQEPI
-453 SYTTGYIS
+453 SYATGYVS
-461 EEQYTSIEITC
+461 EEKYTSIEITC
-472 TEAISGVLED
+472 TEAISGVMED
-482 LDTTMSESNNLELEI
+482 LDSTMLESSNLELEV
-497 NEQKFSDYR
+497 NEQRFSDYR

-529 SKEQLDDSSKNA
+529 SKDQLDESSKNA
-541 VSTVLKLVELVKSGA
+541 VSTVLQLVELVKA
-556 ASLDDREV
+556 AASSLDDREV
-564 QIQLITAVKDVAS
+564 QITLIKAVKDVAS
-577 SLGELIKGCFETPS
+577 SLGELIKGCYDTPS

-616 DDERTTNTNVMEST
+616 DDERTKNTHVMESA
-630 VELIEKDLQRN
+630 VEAIERDLQGN
-641 KIVSNYETTT
+641 KVVTNHETTT
-651 ESLIQSAKCIDE
+651 EEIIHSAKYIDE
-663 TTKNM
+663 VTKSM
-668 LDIVYRG
+668 LDTIYRG
-675 KPNDVRNAVQESHKS
+675 KPNDIMNAVQESRKS

-708 DAGRQVAEEFKTFL
+708 DAGRHVAKEFKTFL
-722 TTILENSKRPSTTT
+722 TTVLENSKRPSTTT
-736 KRVLEEVSQRLSSKV
+736 KQILEDVSQQLSSKV

-782 DTIQPRPYE
+782 DNIQPRPYE

-840 YAARMVATATHSLVE
+840 YAAKMVATATHSLVE

-863 LSREDKLISAANQVA
+863 LSSEDKLISAANQVA

-903 ASGNVVKRATE
+903 ASG
-914 NVVRAARQAMKSDE
+914 D
-928 IKNLILNERMV
+928 
-939 GGMAQEID
+939 D
-947 ARSDVL
+947 F
-953 RIERELE
+953 
-960 EARKRLVVIR
+960 
-970 QAKNKSIDSY
+970 

>member
-10 FVDDGVTKTIQF
+10 MVDDGVTKTMQF
-22 DPSTSVFEACCQ
+22 DPSTSVLEACCQ
-34 ISGKVS
+34 ISGKK

-49 FLADDDSK
+49 FLADEDSK
-57 KGIYLEPG
+57 KGLYLEPT

-70 YILRNGDLLEYRKKV
+70 YILRNGDLLEYRKKI
-85 RPLKVSTLDGTLKT
+85 RTLKVSTLDGTLKT

-111 MAVVCAKLGITN
+111 MAVICAKLGITN

-129 VRAFPEGDE
+129 VREFPEGDE

-145 SIKRDYKME
+145 SIKKDYKME
-154 HLRKKLKTDEETN
+154 HLRKKLKTDEDIN

-172 ASLREQGIDENEGVL
+172 ASLREQGIDEKEGVL

-213 TRDDILKGTH
+213 TRDAILKGTH

-242 GNYDETKHKPPL
+242 GNHDEIKHKYPL

-262 QSYVKN
+262 QSYMKI
-268 KGIEKKILNEHKKYI
+268 KGIEKKIFNEHKKFVG
-283 DLPELEAKVLYT
+283 LPELEAKVLYT

-305 VTFFL
+305 ITFFL

-387 ISGYIDIILKKKEA
+387 ISGYIDIIMKKKEI
-401 KDHFGIDTN
+401 KEHFGIDSN

-425 IVIESNGLKVKTESV
+425 IIIESNGQKVKTESV
-440 AKPAILRVPQEAT
+440 AKPAVLRLPQEPT
-453 SYTTGYIS
+453 TYMTGYVS
-461 EEQYTSIEITC
+461 EEQYTSIEIIC

-482 LDTTMSESNNLELEI
+482 LDTTMSENSKLELTA
-497 NEQKFSDYR
+497 NKKKFSDYR

-511 TSKTLVENTKS
+511 TSKMLVENTKS

-529 SKEQLDDSSKNA
+529 SKEQLDESSKNA
-541 VSTVLKLVELVKSGA
+541 VSTVMELVELVKSGA

-564 QIQLITAVKDVAS
+564 QIALIKAIKDVAS
-577 SLGELIKGCFETPS
+577 SLGELIKECFDTPS
-591 MDELKDKAKV
+591 MDELKNKAKV

-616 DDERTTNTNVMEST
+616 DDERTRNTNIMEST
-630 VELIEKDLQRN
+630 VEAIEKDLQGKTFVTNRE
-641 KIVSNYETTT
+641 ITT
-651 ESLIQSAKCIDE
+651 EEIIQSAKYIDE
-663 TTKNM
+663 ATKNM

-675 KPNDVRNAVQESHKS
+675 KSKDVTDAVQESRKS
-690 VSELLTACQG
+690 INELLTVCHG

-722 TTILENSKRPSTTT
+722 TTVLENSKRPSTNT
-736 KRVLEEVSQRLSSKV
+736 KHILEEVSNRLSSKV

-840 YAARMVATATHSLVE
+840 YAARMVAAATHSLVE

-863 LSREDKLISAANQVA
+863 LSSEDKLISAANQVA

-903 ASGNVVKRATE
+903 ASGNK
-914 NVVRAARQAMKSDE
+914 
-928 IKNLILNERMV
+928 LN
-939 GGMAQEID
+939 
-947 ARSDVL
+947 
-953 RIERELE
+953 
-960 EARKRLVVIR
+960 
-970 QAKNKSIDSY
+970 

>member
-10 FVDDGVTKTIQF
+10 MVDDGVTKTMQF
-22 DPSTSVFEACCQ
+22 DPSTSVLEACCQ
-34 ISGKVS
+34 ISGKK

-49 FLADDDSK
+49 FLADEDSK
-57 KGIYLEPG
+57 KGLYLEPT

-70 YILRNGDLLEYRKKV
+70 YILRNGDLLEYRKKI
-85 RPLKVSTLDGTLKT
+85 RTLKVSTLDGTLKT

-111 MAVVCAKLGITN
+111 MAVICAKLGITN

-129 VRAFPEGDE
+129 VREFPEGDE

-145 SIKRDYKME
+145 SIKKDYKME
-154 HLRKKLKTDEETN
+154 HLRKKLKTDEDIN

-172 ASLREQGIDENEGVL
+172 ASLREQGIDEKEGVL

-213 TRDDILKGTH
+213 TRDAILKGTH

-242 GNYDETKHKPPL
+242 GNHDEIKHKYPL

-262 QSYVKN
+262 QSYMKI
-268 KGIEKKILNEHKKYI
+268 KGIEKKIFNEHKKFVG
-283 DLPELEAKVLYT
+283 LPELEAKVLYT

-305 VTFFL
+305 ITFFL

-387 ISGYIDIILKKKEA
+387 ISGYIDIIMKKKEI
-401 KDHFGIDTN
+401 KEHFGIDSN

-425 IVIESNGLKVKTESV
+425 IIIESNGQKVKTESV
-440 AKPAILRVPQEAT
+440 AKPAVLRLPQEPT
-453 SYTTGYIS
+453 TYMTGYVS
-461 EEQYTSIEITC
+461 EEQYTSIEIIC

-482 LDTTMSESNNLELEI
+482 LDTTMSENSKLELTA
-497 NEQKFSDYR
+497 NKKKFSDYR

-511 TSKTLVENTKS
+511 TSKMLVENTKS

-529 SKEQLDDSSKNA
+529 SKEQLDESSKNA
-541 VSTVLKLVELVKSGA
+541 VSTVMELVELVKSGA

-564 QIQLITAVKDVAS
+564 QIALIKAIKDVAS
-577 SLGELIKGCFETPS
+577 SLGELIKECFDTPS
-591 MDELKDKAKV
+591 MDELKNKAKV

-616 DDERTTNTNVMEST
+616 DDERTRNTNIMEST
-630 VELIEKDLQRN
+630 VEAIEKDLQGKTFVTNRE
-641 KIVSNYETTT
+641 ITT
-651 ESLIQSAKCIDE
+651 EEIIQSAKYIDE
-663 TTKNM
+663 ATKNM

-675 KPNDVRNAVQESHKS
+675 KSKDVTDAVQESRKS
-690 VSELLTACQG
+690 INELLTVCHG

-722 TTILENSKRPSTTT
+722 TTVLENSKRPSTNT
-736 KRVLEEVSQRLSSKV
+736 KHVLEEVSNRLSSKV

-840 YAARMVATATHSLVE
+840 YAARMVAAATHSLVE

-863 LSREDKLISAANQVA
+863 LSSEDKLISAANQVA

-903 ASGNVVKRATE
+903 ASGNK
-914 NVVRAARQAMKSDE
+914 
-928 IKNLILNERMV
+928 LN
-939 GGMAQEID
+939 
-947 ARSDVL
+947 
-953 RIERELE
+953 
-960 EARKRLVVIR
+960 
-970 QAKNKSIDSY
+970 

>member
-10 FVDDGVTKTIQF
+10 LVDDGVTKTMQF
-22 DPSTSVFEACCQ
+22 DPSTLVYDACCQ
-34 ISGKVS
+34 ISGKTS
-40 SDHLSEYTL
+40 SDHMLDYTL
-49 FLADDDSK
+49 FLADEDSK
-57 KGIYLEPG
+57 RGIFLEPT

-85 RPLKVSTLDGTLKT
+85 RPLKVSTLDGTVKT

-111 MAVVCAKLGITN
+111 MAVICAKLGITN
-123 HDEYSL
+123 YDEYSL
-129 VRAFPEGDE
+129 IREFPESDE
-138 NNVNAGN
+138 NNINALN
-145 SIKRDYKME
+145 SIKRDSKME
-154 HLRKKLKTDEETN
+154 HLRKKLKTNEDNN

-172 ASLREQGIDENEGVL
+172 ASLREQGIDEKEGVL

-199 DSHDPIQLNLLYVE
+199 DTHDPIQLNLLYVE
-213 TRDDILKGTH
+213 TRDAILKGTH
-223 PVTEN
+223 PVTES
-228 LAIQLAGLQTHIQF
+228 LAIQLAGIQTHIQF
-242 GNYDETKHKPPL
+242 GDHDEVKHKSPL

-262 QSYVKN
+262 HSYIKI
-268 KGIEKKILNEHKKYI
+268 KGIEKKIFNEHKKYI
-283 DLPELEAKVLYT
+283 GLPELEAKVLYT
-295 KTVRALPTYG
+295 RTVRALPTYG

-322 PRILGVTKDSVLR
+322 PRILGVTKDSILR
-335 LDERSK
+335 LDGKSK

-353 RWGASPHTFTLDFG
+353 RWGASPQTFTLDFG

-401 KDHFGIDTN
+401 KDYFGIDSN
-410 EHSTVMEDTVSPLKA
+410 EYSSVLEDTVNPLKA
-425 IVIESNGLKVKTESV
+425 TVVESSVPKV
-440 AKPAILRVPQEAT
+440 AKPTVLKVPQEPT
-453 SYTTGYIS
+453 SYMTEYIT

-472 TEAISGVLED
+472 TEAISGVLDD
-482 LDTTMSESNNLELEI
+482 LDTTMSENNNLELEV

-529 SKEQLDDSSKNA
+529 SKEQLDESSKNA
-541 VSTVLKLVELVKSGA
+541 VSTVLQLVELVKSGA
-556 ASLDDREV
+556 ASLDDREI
-564 QIQLITAVKDVAS
+564 QITLIKAVKDVAG
-577 SLGELIKGCFETPS
+577 SLGELIKGCFDTPS

-616 DDERTTNTNVMEST
+616 DDERTKNTIMMEST
-630 VELIEKDLQRN
+630 VEAIEKDLQGSHL
-641 KIVSNYETTT
+641 VTNYETTT
-651 ESLIQSAKCIDE
+651 EEIIHSAKCIDE
-663 TTKNM
+663 ASKNM
-668 LDIVYRG
+668 LNIIHRK
-675 KPNDVRNAVQESHKS
+675 KPREVTDAVQESRKS
-690 VSELLTACQG
+690 VHELLTACQG

-708 DAGRQVAEEFKTFL
+708 EAGRQVAEEFKTFL
-722 TTILENSKRPSTTT
+722 STVLENSKRPSTST

-791 FKVDET
+791 FKVDES

-863 LSREDKLISAANQVA
+863 LSSEDKLISAANQVA

-893 PNSDATKRLL
+893 PKSDATKRLL
-903 ASGNVVKRATE
+903 ASGKMFKIYT
-914 NVVRAARQAMKSDE
+914 S
-928 IKNLILNERMV
+928 ILK
-939 GGMAQEID
+939 I
-947 ARSDVL
+947 L
-953 RIERELE
+953 LT
-960 EARKRLVVIR
+960 
-970 QAKNKSIDSY
+970 NK

>member
-1 MAMLSLRIR
+1 MSIKMALLSLRIR

-22 DPSTSVFEACCQ
+22 DPSTSVSEACCQ
-34 ISGKVS
+34 ISGKTS
-40 SDHLSEYTL
+40 SDHLLEYTL
-49 FLADDDSK
+49 FLADEDSK

-85 RPLKVSTLDGTLKT
+85 RALKVSTLDGTIKT

-111 MAVVCAKLGITN
+111 MAVICAKLGITN

-129 VRAFPEGDE
+129 VRELPEGDE
-138 NNVNAGN
+138 NNVNTGN
-145 SIKRDYKME
+145 TIKKNYKME
-154 HLRKKLKTDEETN
+154 HLRKKLKTDEDIN

-172 ASLREQGIDENEGVL
+172 SSLREQGIDENEGVL

-199 DSHDPIQLNLLYVE
+199 DTHDPIQLNLLYVE
-213 TRDDILKGTH
+213 TRDAILKGTH

-242 GNYDETKHKPPL
+242 GNHDEIKHKSPL

-262 QSYVKN
+262 QSYIKI
-268 KGIEKKILNEHKKYI
+268 KGIEKKIFNEHKKYVGI
-283 DLPELEAKVLYT
+283 PELEAKDLYT
-295 KTVRALPTYG
+295 RTVRALSTYG

-310 VKEEMKGKNKLV
+310 VKEEMKGKSKLV

-341 EILQNW
+341 EIIQTW

-387 ISGYIDIILKKKEA
+387 ISGYIDIIMKKKEA
-401 KDHFGIDTN
+401 KDHFGIDSN

-425 IVIESNGLKVKTESV
+425 IVIESNNQRVKTESV
-440 AKPAILRVPQEAT
+440 AKPALLRVPQEPAT
-453 SYTTGYIS
+453 YTTGYIS
-461 EEQYTSIEITC
+461 EEQYTSIEIIC
-472 TEAISGVLED
+472 TEAISGVIED
-482 LDTTMSESNNLELEI
+482 LDTTITENNNLELEV
-497 NEQKFSDYR
+497 NKKKFSDYR

-529 SKEQLDDSSKNA
+529 SKEQLDESSKNA
-541 VSTVLKLVELVKSGA
+541 VSTVVQLVELVKSGA
-556 ASLDDREV
+556 ASLDDREI
-564 QIQLITAVKDVAS
+564 QITLIKSVKDVAN
-577 SLGELIKGCFETPS
+577 SLGELIKGCFDSPS

-616 DDERTTNTNVMEST
+616 DDERTKNTNLMEST
-630 VELIEKDLQRN
+630 VEAIERDLQGN
-641 KIVSNYETTT
+641 QFSTSHETTT
-651 ESLIQSAKCIDE
+651 EEIIQSAKFIDE
-663 TTKNM
+663 ATKNM

-675 KPNDVRNAVQESHKS
+675 KPKDVTSAVQESRKS
-690 VSELLTACQG
+690 VSELLNACQG

-722 TTILENSKRPSTTT
+722 TTVLENSKRPSTST
-736 KRVLEEVSQRLSSKV
+736 KRVMEEVSNRLSSKV

-863 LSREDKLISAANQVA
+863 LASEDKLISSANQVA

-893 PNSDATKRLL
+893 PNSDATRRLL
-903 ASGNVVKRATE
+903 ASGN
-914 NVVRAARQAMKSDE
+914 NF
-928 IKNLILNERMV
+928 
-939 GGMAQEID
+939 
-947 ARSDVL
+947 
-953 RIERELE
+953 
-960 EARKRLVVIR
+960 
-970 QAKNKSIDSY
+970 

>member
-10 FVDDGVTKTIQF
+10 LVNDGVTKTMQF
-22 DPSTSVFEACCQ
+22 DPCISIAEACCQ
-34 ISGKVS
+34 ISGKTS
-40 SDHLSEYTL
+40 SDHLLEYTL
-49 FLADDDSK
+49 FLADEDSK
-57 KGIYLEPG
+57 KGIYLEPA

-85 RPLKVSTLDGTLKT
+85 RSLKVSTLDGTLKT
-99 LMIDDTQPVANL
+99 LMIDDTQPVANI
-111 MAVVCAKLGITN
+111 MAIICAKLGITN

-129 VRAFPEGDE
+129 VREFPEGDE
-138 NNVNAGN
+138 NNANAGN
-145 SIKRDYKME
+145 SIKRERDYKME
-154 HLRKKLKTDEETN
+154 QMRKKLKTDDDIN

-172 ASLREQGIDENEGVL
+172 ASLREQGIDEREGVL
-187 LKRKF
+187 LKRRF

-199 DSHDPIQLNLLYVE
+199 DTHDPIQLNLLYVE
-213 TRDDILKGTH
+213 TRDAILKGTH
-223 PVTEN
+223 PVTES
-228 LAIQLAGLQTHIQF
+228 LAIQLAGIQTHIQF
-242 GNYDETKHKPPL
+242 GNHEETIHKYPL

-262 QSYVKN
+262 QSYIKI
-268 KGIEKKILNEHKKYI
+268 KGIEKKIFNEHKKYI
-283 DLPELEAKVLYT
+283 GLAEIEAKDLYT
-295 KTVRALPTYG
+295 RTVRALPTYG

-322 PRILGVTKDSVLR
+322 PRILGVTKESVLR

-401 KDHFGIDTN
+401 KDHFEIYSN

-425 IVIESNGLKVKTESV
+425 IVIESNGQKVKTQSV
-440 AKPAILRVPQEAT
+440 AKPTLLRIPQEPT
-453 SYTTGYIS
+453 FYTTGYIS

-482 LDTTMSESNNLELEI
+482 LDTTLLVNKNLELEV
-497 NEQKFSDYR
+497 NKQKFSDYR

-511 TSKTLVENTKS
+511 TSKTLVEDTKS

-529 SKEQLDDSSKNA
+529 SKEQLDKSSKKA
-541 VSTVLKLVELVKSGA
+541 VLTVRQLVELVKSGA
-556 ASLDDREV
+556 ASLDDHEV
-564 QIQLITAVKDVAS
+564 QITLINAVKDVAS
-577 SLGELIKGCFETPS
+577 SLGELIRGCFHSPS

-601 LVTNVTSLLK
+601 LVTNVTTLLK

-616 DDERTTNTNVMEST
+616 DDERTKNTDIMKST
-630 VELIEKDLQRN
+630 VEAIEKDLQG
-641 KIVSNYETTT
+641 KTIVTNCETTT
-651 ESLIQSAKCIDE
+651 EKVVQSAKTINE
-663 TTKNM
+663 ATKSM

-675 KPNDVRNAVQESHKS
+675 KPNDVTNAVQESRKS
-690 VSELLTACQG
+690 VSELLIACHG
-700 KNLNEKVL
+700 NNLNEKVL

-722 TTILENSKRPSTTT
+722 TMVLENSKRPSMTT
-736 KRVLEEVSQRLSSKV
+736 KRVLEEVSQRLSTKV
-751 HYLITIVEHI
+751 DYLITIVEHI

-782 DTIQPRPYE
+782 DTIQLRPYE
-791 FKVDET
+791 FKVDAS

-840 YAARMVATATHSLVE
+840 YAAKMVATATHSLVE

-863 LSREDKLISAANQVA
+863 LSSEDKLISAANQVA

-903 ASGNVVKRATE
+903 ASGN
-914 NVVRAARQAMKSDE
+914 NFQF
-928 IKNLILNERMV
+928 IH
-939 GGMAQEID
+939 
-947 ARSDVL
+947 
-953 RIERELE
+953 
-960 EARKRLVVIR
+960 
-970 QAKNKSIDSY
+970 

>member
-10 FVDDGVTKTIQF
+10 LVDDGVTKTMQF
-22 DPSTSVFEACCQ
+22 DPSISIAEACCQ
-34 ISGKVS
+34 ISGKTS
-40 SDHLSEYTL
+40 SHHLLEYTL
-49 FLADDDSK
+49 FLADEDSK
-57 KGIYLEPG
+57 KGIYLEPT

-70 YILRNGDLLEYRKKV
+70 YILRNGDLLEYRKKI

-99 LMIDDTQPVANL
+99 LMIDDTQPIANL
-111 MAVVCAKLGITN
+111 MAVICAKLGITN

-129 VRAFPEGDE
+129 VREFTEGDE
-138 NNVNAGN
+138 NNINVGN
-145 SIKRDYKME
+145 SIKKDHKME
-154 HLRKKLKTDEETN
+154 HLRKKLKTDEDIN
-167 WINPG
+167 WINSG
-172 ASLREQGIDENEGVL
+172 ASLREQGIDEREGVL

-199 DSHDPIQLNLLYVE
+199 DTHDPIQLNLLYVE
-213 TRDDILKGTH
+213 TRDAILKGTH

-228 LAIQLAGLQTHIQF
+228 LAIQLAGIQTHIQF
-242 GNYDETKHKPPL
+242 GNHEETIHKSPL

-262 QSYVKN
+262 QSYIKI

-283 DLPELEAKVLYT
+283 GLVEIEAKDLYT
-295 KTVRALPTYG
+295 RTVRALPTYG

-401 KDHFGIDTN
+401 KDHFEIDCN

-425 IVIESNGLKVKTESV
+425 IVIESHGQKVKTQSV
-440 AKPAILRVPQEAT
+440 AKPTLLRIPQEPT

-461 EEQYTSIEITC
+461 EQQYTSIEITC
-472 TEAISGVLED
+472 TEALSGVLED
-482 LDTTMSESNNLELEI
+482 LDLTMMENNNLEMEV
-497 NEQKFSDYR
+497 NERKFSDYR
-506 ENILK
+506 ESILK
-511 TSKTLVENTKS
+511 TSKTLVEDTKS

-529 SKEQLDDSSKNA
+529 SKEQLDNSSKNA
-541 VSTVLKLVELVKSGA
+541 VLTVTKLVELVKSGA
-556 ASLDDREV
+556 ASLEDREV
-564 QIQLITAVKDVAS
+564 QIILINAVKDVAS
-577 SLGELIKGCFETPS
+577 SLGELIRGCFDSPS

-601 LVTNVTSLLK
+601 LVTNVTTLLK

-616 DDERTTNTNVMEST
+616 DDERTKNTDLMKST
-630 VELIEKDLQRN
+630 VEAIEKDFEEN
-641 KIVSNYETTT
+641 TFVTNCETTT
-651 ESLIQSAKCIDE
+651 EELVQSAKYINE
-663 TTKNM
+663 ATKSM
-668 LDIVYRG
+668 LEIVYKG
-675 KPNDVRNAVQESHKS
+675 KPKDVTNAVQESRKS
-690 VSELLTACQG
+690 VGELLIACQG

-736 KRVLEEVSQRLSSKV
+736 KRILEEVSQRLSTKV
-751 HYLITIVEHI
+751 EYLITIVEHI

-791 FKVDET
+791 FKVDES

-863 LSREDKLISAANQVA
+863 FSSEDKLISAANQVA

-885 VACKVKAD
+885 VACKVKSD

-914 NVVRAARQAMKSDE
+914 NVVRAARQAMKTDE
-928 IKNLILNERMV
+928 VKNFILNERVV

-953 RIERELE
+953 RIERELD
-960 EARKRLVVIR
+960 EARKRLIVIR
-970 QAKNKSIDSY
+970 QSKNRSVDSY